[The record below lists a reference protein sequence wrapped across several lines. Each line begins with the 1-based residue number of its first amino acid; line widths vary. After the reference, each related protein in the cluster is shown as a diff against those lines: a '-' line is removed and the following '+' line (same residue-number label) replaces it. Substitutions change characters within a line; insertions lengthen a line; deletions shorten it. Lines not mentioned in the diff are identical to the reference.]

1 VALATK
7 NALRVDQYNAVGLDP
22 KIRTP
27 GFIKDFIDV
36 AGPFEKLR
44 ARICG
49 DAQWMAPLA
58 TAATSTV
65 RCFLTQVATKLQSN
79 VDESKR

>member
-1 VALATK
+1 
-7 NALRVDQYNAVGLDP
+7 VDQYNTVGLDS

-36 AGPFEKLR
+36 AGPFEELR

-49 DAQWMAPLA
+49 DAQWIAPLA
-58 TAATSTV
+58 TAATSTALLSYSGGNETAKQ
-65 RCFLTQVATKLQSN
+65 R
-79 VDESKR
+79 

>member
-1 VALATK
+1 
-7 NALRVDQYNAVGLDP
+7 VDQYDAVGLDP

-36 AGPFEKLR
+36 AGPFEELR

-49 DAQWMAPLA
+49 DAQWIAPLA
-58 TAATSTV
+58 TAATSTALLSYSGGNETAKQ
-65 RCFLTQVATKLQSN
+65 R
-79 VDESKR
+79 